1 MLELRI
7 SRFDKALD
15 KYSYYKPYFYENLSD
30 FVTLNDILEDVKD
43 NDPYFDFE
51 VDSYVKV
58 NRIVTK
64 LDEKLSEVIARFG
77 KELYILP
84 LDEFR
89 ASKDLII
96 DKSAFEEKFS
106 CFPCAEDIHKEFYS
120 KLLAQFYSTEVP
132 YVKEDFIGNSG
143 FIFAKYLLQRKPECQ
158 NAIIKM
164 LKKQLPF
171 YSQSKVFREEFSI
184 EEDIKFLDKVCGY
197 KRKER
202 KKEVELKDFLNKDF
216 DADFSSFTIAVY
228 NDSEAETL
236 VRKAGAKVADF
247 VYEDLDYCPAGFKE
261 DEKTVLELAGRI
273 IFEAYDSGAD
283 FLLVNSDE
291 DFDFFD
297 GKSSALSC
305 HKNRD
310 LENFYVIKMS
320 EFLALAENKINDDL
334 KAKLKAHKLKVGLLA

>member
-15 KYSYYKPYFYENLSD
+15 KYSYFKPYFYENLSN
-30 FVTLNDILEDVKD
+30 FVTLNDLLEDVKA

-77 KELYILP
+77 EELYILP

-106 CFPCAEDIHKEFYS
+106 YFPCAEDVHKEFYS
-120 KLLAQFYSTEVP
+120 KLLAQYYSTELP

-158 NAIIKM
+158 NELIKM

-171 YSQSKVFREEFSI
+171 YSKAKVFREEFSI
-184 EEDIKFLDKVCGY
+184 EEDIEFLDKICSY

-202 KKEVELKDFLNKDF
+202 KKELELKELLAKDF
-216 DADFSSFTIAVY
+216 DADFSNFTVAVY
-228 NDSEAETL
+228 NDKEAECL
-236 VRKAGAKVADF
+236 VKKLGAKVADL

-273 IFEAYDSGAD
+273 VFEAYDSGAD

-291 DFDFFD
+291 DFEMFD
-297 GKSSALSC
+297 GKSSALMC

-310 LENFYVIKMS
+310 LENFYILKMS
-320 EFLALAENKINDDL
+320 EFLALAENKNKEDL
-334 KAKLKAHKLKVGLLA
+334 KAKLKAHKVKVPLLS